1 MTRILLMPIRK
12 NAPASCLLLIVF
24 FSVPQAKS
32 QKLRVGIKAGTAI
45 SNCTIKSTEPVI
57 TTTSKASVTV
67 GLFAHIRLR
76 RRFSVRTGVEYVS
89 KGALVDKTYTEYYS
103 YTVRGSFRFNYLDLP
118 VNFLYD
124 IPLGPNKLFAG
135 GGPVMSFLL
144 NKNANPGVAGNDV
157 GANILAGFEW
167 PIGAAFI
174 INYTHGF
181 KNISGNRYNETAIRN
196 HYFGITL
203 AYWF

>member
-1 MTRILLMPIRK
+1 MERILLMPIRK
-12 NAPASCLLLIVF
+12 NAPASCLLLIVL
-24 FSVPQAKS
+24 FSVLSAKA
-32 QKLRVGIKAGTAI
+32 QKPRIGIKAGTAI

-57 TTTSKASVTV
+57 ATTTKASVTA
-67 GLFAHIRLR
+67 GLFVHIRLR
-76 RRFSVRTGVEYVS
+76 RRFSVRSGVEYVS
-89 KGALVDKTYTEYYS
+89 KGALISTTYNDYYS
-103 YTVRGSFRFNYLDLP
+103 YTVRGNLRFNYLDLP

-124 IPLGPNKLFAG
+124 IPLGQNKLFTG
-135 GGPVMSFLL
+135 GGPVISFLL

-181 KNISGNRYNETAIRN
+181 KNVSGNRYNETTIRN
-196 HYFGITL
+196 HYLGITL
-203 AYWF
+203 SYWF